1 MESISNGLPILA
13 WPMHSDQPW
22 NAVLVC
28 DYLKVGAIVK
38 DWDHR
43 KEILLAQEIEEAI
56 KKVMVYD
63 NGEEIK
69 RRAKKLGEKVMQA
82 AADGGSSNIELL
94 PFIALVTRP

>member
-1 MESISNGLPILA
+1 MGVPILA

-28 DYLKVGAIVK
+28 NDLKVGVIVR
-38 DWDHR
+38 DWDR
-43 KEILLAQEIEEAI
+43 RNEILLAGEIEEAI

-63 NGEEIK
+63 SGDEIK
-69 RRAKKLGEKVMQA
+69 QRTKKLGEDVMQA

-94 PFIALVTRP
+94 GFIAHVTRP